1 MAGHWDR
8 QAAAYDKLIGSH
20 GDPLRAEF
28 LDPILLDLLGDLKGL
43 QVLDAGC
50 GNGYLMA
57 KLQALGAE
65 VTGADSSAELLK
77 LAEQRFPQC
86 KFLQADLTQKLPFAD
101 ASFDLIVSHLVLMD
115 LPQCDILIAE
125 SYRVLR
131 TGARVVMSI
140 LHPLFTP
147 PVGSFHR
154 GILGRIFP
162 ARASYHITNYF
173 QNGCTPKQIYRS
185 PVTSLYY
192 HRLLSTYINSFA
204 AAGFQLSKLLEPR
217 PSREFLKKY
226 PQYLHADRIPIFLLA
241 EFKKT
246 AGS

>member
-1 MAGHWDR
+1 MGHWDQ
-8 QAAAYDKLIGSH
+8 QAAAYDKLIGNH

-28 LDPILLDLLGDLKGL
+28 LDPVLMQLLGDVRGLK
-43 QVLDAGC
+43 VLDAGC
-50 GNGYLMA
+50 GNGYLTA
-57 KLQALGAE
+57 KLQSQKAE
-65 VTGADSSAELLK
+65 VVGVDSSAELLK
-77 LAEQRFPQC
+77 LAKQRFPQSQ
-86 KFLQADLTQKLPFAD
+86 FIQSDLTQKLPFPD
-101 ASFDLIVSHLVLMD
+101 ASFDLVVSQLVLMD

-154 GILGRIFP
+154 GVLGRLFP
-162 ARASYHITNYF
+162 AHASYHLKNYF
-173 QNGCTPKQIYRS
+173 QTGCYRKQIYRS

-192 HRLLSTYINSFA
+192 HRLFSTYINSFLV
-204 AAGFQLSKLLEPR
+204 AGFRLAKLLEPR